1 MRYAEAAPALLDTK
15 GVMKETNWRGD
26 LARATLL
33 YLATRAG
40 LLLYVWLT
48 SQHFAPITPG
58 LDRAFF
64 PDNLLLTGLFQWDAF
79 QYRQLIEH
87 GYYHSDGFEVT
98 SPYFPGFP
106 LAALIVGKL
115 VGSPLWGGIVV
126 NHLASIGGAFLI
138 ARLARLLKL
147 GEQGHD
153 SEAIARETTLFWM
166 ASPLSFF
173 FCIFQSEALFA
184 FASVLSLWAVA
195 VGAWPLVAVA
205 GILTTG
211 TRNAGVIVVLAA
223 AILAWERRK
232 EVTVGVRGWVC
243 IGLMPLGL
251 LGLIV
256 YQHYTLGDGFAWV
269 HAQIVWNRY
278 LTWPWRTIADDWKG
292 LPSLSRATI
301 NLDGMYK
308 FQEVLAL
315 SLLAPL
321 FFLRKRLNLPWALLA
336 LGMLEWVLPLT
347 SHILSSAARYQ
358 AGNLYFALAIP
369 ALIAT
374 RPALRGLT
382 WMFFGMVM
390 AWYAST
396 WPYGF
401 WAT

>member
-1 MRYAEAAPALLDTK
+1 
-15 GVMKETNWRGD
+15 MKESTWRGD
-26 LARATLL
+26 VVRATLF

-87 GYYHSDGFEVT
+87 GYYQGAGYDLT

-106 LAALIVGKL
+106 LAAIVVGKL
-115 VGSPLWGGIVV
+115 VGSPLWGGIAA
-126 NHLASIGGAFLI
+126 NHLSSIGGAFLI
-138 ARLARLLKL
+138 TRLARRLGV
-147 GEQGHD
+147 GEQGAD
-153 SEAIARETTLFWM
+153 KEAIARETTLFWM

-173 FCIFQSEALFA
+173 FCVFQSEAVFA
-184 FASVLSLWAVA
+184 FASVLALWAV
-195 VGAWPLVAVA
+195 VSGLWPLVAVA
-205 GILTTG
+205 GILVTS
-211 TRNAGVIVVLAA
+211 TRNAGIIVALAA
-223 AILAWERRK
+223 ALLAWERRS
-232 EVTVGVRGWVC
+232 EVRVGALGWTC
-243 IGLMPLGL
+243 IAAMPLGL

-256 YQHYTLGDGFAWV
+256 YQHYVLGDGLAWV
-269 HAQIVWNRY
+269 HSQILWNRF
-278 LTWPWRTIADDWKG
+278 LSWPWTTIADDWKG

-308 FQEVLAL
+308 VQELMAL

-321 FFLRKRLNLPWALLA
+321 FLFRKRLNLPWALLV
-336 LGMLEWVLPLT
+336 LGVLEWVLPLT
-347 SHILSSAARYQ
+347 SHMLASSARYQ

-390 AWYAST
+390 AWFAAT

-401 WAT
+401 WST